1 MIFIII
7 TGLIGMTIVSI
18 YAIRSILKGK

>member
-1 MIFIII
+1 MVYIII

-18 YAIRSILKGK
+18 YAIRSMLKGR

>member
-1 MIFIII
+1 MVYIII

-18 YAIRSILKGK
+18 YAIRSMLKGK